1 MNTVEFIKVIHNIPV
16 KREICA
22 KDLLPEK
29 KPLDMKAY
37 IMNTDI
43 STDPEH
49 WVAVYF
55 RKDQAIYFDSYGRLP
70 EEQYALS
77 FLETLQDASITQN
90 VYRFQ
95 IMWNMVYLH
104 YSSAQQMTRSKHS
117 HSSRTIWNNLLKK
130 IYTRMT
136 EILRCGSAI
145 TMPESSYHRTE

>member
-1 MNTVEFIKVIHNIPV
+1 MCQGFTT
-16 KREICA
+16 REETTGYEGIV
-22 KDLLPEK
+22 
-29 KPLDMKAY
+29 
-37 IMNTDI
+37 NTDI
-43 STDPEH
+43 STDPGEH

-55 RKDQAIYFDSYGRLP
+55 RKDQAIYFDSYGRPP
-70 EEQYALS
+70 EEQYVLS
-77 FLETLQDASITQN
+77 FIETLQDGSITQN

-117 HSSRTIWNNLLKK
+117 HSSRTIRNNLQKK

-145 TMPESSYHRTE
+145 TMPESSYPRME